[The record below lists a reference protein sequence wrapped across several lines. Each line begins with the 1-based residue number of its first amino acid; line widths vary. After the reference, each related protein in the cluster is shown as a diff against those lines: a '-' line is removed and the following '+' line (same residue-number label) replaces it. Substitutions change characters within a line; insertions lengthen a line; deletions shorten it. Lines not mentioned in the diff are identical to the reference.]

1 MIAYYFMI
9 SVAAIL
15 NLVALYILSTRR
27 PLNTMDTLLL
37 HNFLNSCLYATL
49 SFTQFTDIA
58 SHIAHHYI
66 QTSIW
71 FFGIT
76 QLFVLMLIAGQ
87 RFVAVYFPLQI
98 KIWLTKRRVVIAI
111 ITTYFFVFVCVFGMS
126 LLHGAQVINRTT
138 SLMFY
143 ACLIVVNSPVMLIA
157 YTAIFIKLHQI
168 KKRSGRRKKLRPF
181 IFSLMMTISNLI
193 SYVPIV
199 LHIFR
204 VIYPSQVLLL
214 IWVDPICNAV
224 LYIALKR
231 SKKIGETFSK
241 YTESLRREKQESR
254 SKTFA
259 RFNVSLKT
267 VKLWRNS
274 RNTLEINIV
283 ENEKI

>member
-27 PLNTMDTLLL
+27 P
-37 HNFLNSCLYATL
+37 FLYATL

-98 KIWLTKRRVVIAI
+98 KIWLTKRRVLIAI

-168 KKRSGRRKKLRPF
+168 KKRSGRRK
-181 IFSLMMTISNLI
+181 FSLMMTISNLI

-204 VIYPSQVLLL
+204 IIYPRQVLLL